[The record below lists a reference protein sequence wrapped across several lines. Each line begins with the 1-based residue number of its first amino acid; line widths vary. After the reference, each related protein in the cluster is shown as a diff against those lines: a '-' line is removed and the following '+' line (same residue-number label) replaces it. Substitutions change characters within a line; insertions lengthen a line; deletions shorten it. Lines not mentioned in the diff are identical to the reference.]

1 MILISSQL
9 YLAGYLLTLT
19 FAKTSEAD
27 HIITIIHFTLS
38 ILSPVVSVV
47 SQFLDLL
54 LILD

>member
-19 FAKTSEAD
+19 FAKTSDAD